1 MSNTRPFVAVDADTL
16 LYSAA
21 AACETRSIEVKHV
34 PSSKTKTFSN
44 RTEFKKSMKE
54 RGKEVTSDF
63 IIKDIQEPEPLENV
77 LHLVKQRAE
86 RILDNFS
93 DCEVVFCAGD
103 SDNFRMN
110 LPYPTRYKS
119 NRLNTLRPL
128 LLKEA
133 HSYFKKRYNSVQA
146 NGWEVD
152 DESALLAYEALEQG
166 RDAILI
172 SMDGD
177 SRQFDG
183 LRLGDYSSDFDSC
196 QTLEFMPEMKWTSGY
211 FDSYGLPWI
220 AMQCAVGDQT
230 DGLNPTHVA
239 GKRYGEKGFYNDF
252 HKLKTPEEIIQKL
265 IEKYQLWY
273 PSEFTYT
280 AWNGDEVKSN
290 WKFMLELYWKGTTMK
305 RKRDEL
311 PDIWKFLNEREIAYS
326 E

>member
-1 MSNTRPFVAVDADTL
+1 MSSKPFVAVDADTL
-16 LYSAA
+16 LYSAV
-21 AACETRSIEVKHV
+21 AACESRSIDVLHRPTGIVK
-34 PSSKTKTFSN
+34 SFSN
-44 RTEFKKSMKE
+44 RTEFKSSMKE
-54 RGKEVTSDF
+54 REKPITDDF
-63 IIKDIQEPEPLENV
+63 IIQDVQTPEPVENA
-77 LHLVKQRAE
+77 LHLIKTRAE

-103 SDNFRMN
+103 TDNFRMQ
-110 LPYPTRYKS
+110 LPYPTRYKA
-119 NRLNTLRPL
+119 NRDGTLRPIH
-128 LLKEA
+128 LKEA
-133 HSYFKKRYNSVQA
+133 HKYFKKKYKSVQA
-146 NGWEVD
+146 KGWEVD
-152 DESALLAYEALEQG
+152 DESALLAYEALAQG

-183 LRLGDYSSDFDSC
+183 LRLGNYSSDFDSC
-196 QTLEFMPEMKWTSGY
+196 QTLEFMPEMKWTDGY
-211 FDSYGLPWI
+211 FDSYGLPWL

-230 DGLNPTHVA
+230 DGLNPTYIA

-273 PSEFTYT
+273 PTEFKYT
-280 AWNGDEVKSN
+280 AWNGDEIKAD

-311 PDIWKFLNEREIAYS
+311 PDIWKFLDEREIAYS
-326 E
+326 V